1 AYMSEKVRASLYA
14 EMDSSFG
21 VAKTKHCVV
30 DAEPPLAPRGIKK
43 PTKRKGTN
51 YPERWS
57 LYHHRLNSLSLLPIR
72 QIASSLRL
80 ALCPKPKVVMRPH
93 CRRGLMPQ
101 QRGNIQMVR
110 QRGRP
115 MMPQLKKSSMAQP
128 LAVLQPSA
136 NEGRLDLRGRQESLA
151 SSRSS
156 VAWSQVILV
165 SRGVPTETWTDG
177 SAQPNKHLP
186 RPGVPVACVGDI
198 FHGMG
203 SFRSDNLS
211 YFLCP
216 VHQRHDAGK
225 VISAHCDNECGV
237 LHWTISAWVHRR
249 QTRPLQQHDCRACA
263 LHGSDCNLMAPSI
276 NSDHRCFLS
285 PPPSF
290 SAIITKALSIVYAL
304 IFGFAMCRPALPPK
318 RFWKALH
325 NLLYGRFVW
334 HAHGCSD
341 CGRPYSSDWRT
352 LLGHRHLGSCAL
364 YGLFRLLHLEPRACC
379 VGRKL

>member
-1 AYMSEKVRASLYA
+1 MAYMSEKVRASLYA

-136 NEGRLDLRGRQESLA
+136 NEGTGTFHSYISEHQFRGYDEGTIGWIFSVFIFLGFFGGIQIGPASGAARCSSDRVPRTGVSCLVWEFWMVLGWIYVGDKNHWLRRDLLMRGLR
-151 SSRSS
+151 
-156 VAWSQVILV
+156 VILV
-165 SRGVPTETWTDG
+165 SRGVPTE
-177 SAQPNKHLP
+177 
-186 RPGVPVACVGDI
+186 
-198 FHGMG
+198 
-203 SFRSDNLS
+203 NLDRR
-211 YFLCP
+211 FCP
-216 VHQRHDAGK
+216 A
-225 VISAHCDNECGV
+225 
-237 LHWTISAWVHRR
+237 
-249 QTRPLQQHDCRACA
+249 
-263 LHGSDCNLMAPSI
+263 
-276 NSDHRCFLS
+276 
-285 PPPSF
+285 
-290 SAIITKALSIVYAL
+290 
-304 IFGFAMCRPALPPK
+304 
-318 RFWKALH
+318 
-325 NLLYGRFVW
+325 
-334 HAHGCSD
+334 
-341 CGRPYSSDWRT
+341 
-352 LLGHRHLGSCAL
+352 
-364 YGLFRLLHLEPRACC
+364 
-379 VGRKL
+379 